1 MRLQMQ
7 AIHFDADSK
16 LFSFIQQK
24 LDKLDTFYDRITS
37 GEVFLKLDKGD
48 TNKQQKKRIDVKL
61 YVPGGS
67 VFVSEEGT
75 TFEEATDLAV
85 DTLKMKVKK
94 HKDKRMNAKAPRLD
108 ENGADQE
115 LKEEDEV
122 SLITEE
128 IE

>member
-94 HKDKRMNAKAPRLD
+94 HKDKRMNAKAPRLG
-108 ENGADQE
+108 ENGADQK